1 MKKLLA
7 YICVVLSL
15 CFGLTGCGSPDEP
28 FLMSGIER
36 NFLKEEYN
44 ENYNHYE
51 DKLDI
56 TKKTKTISV
65 SGKVTSGAIDLKII
79 EKDKD
84 GNDLQSYEYTIT
96 DILSETIELEKK
108 HSENW
113 VAFSDFDEQTDGGI
127 KIDIFG

>member
-7 YICVVLSL
+7 FICVLISL
-15 CFGLTGCGSPDEP
+15 CFGLTGCGSSGEP
-28 FLMSGIER
+28 FLMGGIER

-44 ENYNHYE
+44 ESYNHYE

-108 HSENW
+108 HSVNW
-113 VAFSDFDEQTDGGI
+113 VAVSDFDEQTEGGI

>member
-1 MKKLLA
+1 MKKTLA
-7 YICVVLSL
+7 LICFLLSL
-15 CFGLTGCGSPDEP
+15 CFGLTGCGSSGEP

-108 HSENW
+108 HYENW
-113 VAFSDFDEQTDGGI
+113 AAVSDFDEQTEGGI
-127 KIDIFG
+127 KIDIYG